1 MKKKWIL
8 AEIAFALGCLVA
20 CGDGDVSKPTSEDES
35 LYYLQDADYYAGLM
49 SSAMEACK
57 SDPTC
62 AGKIGGSESSSSSE
76 ASSSSFVSESSS
88 QGGSSLAESSSS
100 EILSS
105 SAAMSSSSSESSSS
119 AAASSSSEAASSSSE
134 ASSSSSEAAS
144 SSSEAA
150 SSSSEAA
157 SSSSEA
163 SSSSSEASSSSSEA
177 SSSSSEASS
186 SSSEAA
192 SSSSEASSS
201 SSEEASSS
209 SGSEIVYTDKT
220 LDYDNE
226 EVEIS
231 AGAYH
236 IYSTN
241 QWSGVLR
248 CKANVETEVLVEG
261 KSVTIGT
268 SLNSVDGANPRTNVY
283 VTLIVPEN
291 KSIFCKA
298 EW

>member
-157 SSSSEA
+157 SSSSE
-163 SSSSSEASSSSSEA
+163 
-177 SSSSSEASS
+177 
-186 SSSEAA
+186 
-192 SSSSEASSS
+192 
-201 SSEEASSS
+201 EASSS

-220 LDYDNE
+220 LDYGNE

>member
-163 SSSSSEASSSSSEA
+163 A
-177 SSSSSEASS
+177 S

-192 SSSSEASSS
+192 SSSSEAASSSSEAASS

-220 LDYDNE
+220 LDYGNE